1 MLTFE
6 ADKDNDQL
14 EIHGDK
20 NGLLRLAKILTDMAR
35 QQETEHRH
43 LMTEDW
49 GGAEL
54 SNDKQGLENKLYHH
68 VKIYIWKSK

>member
-6 ADKDNDQL
+6 LNDTNEQI

-20 NGLLRLAKILTDMAR
+20 EGILKLAKILTDMAVKN
-35 QQETEHRH
+35 ESEHCH
-43 LMTEDW
+43 LMTKDW

-54 SNDKQGLENKLYHH
+54 SNDKQGLDNDLYHH
-68 VKIYIWKSK
+68 VKVFFWKS

>member
-6 ADKDNDQL
+6 INNGNEQL

-20 NGLLRLAKILTDMAR
+20 EGLLKLAKILTEMAE
-35 QQETEHRH
+35 QNESEHCH
-43 LMTEDW
+43 LMTGDW

-54 SNDKQGLENKLYHH
+54 SNDKQGLNNILCNH
-68 VKIYIWKSK
+68 VKVFFWKSK